1 MRDVRGI
8 VSKKE
13 VAAIVSSCVFESWDR
28 LGIITRVEI
37 FSFFLIYNLCPFDTR
52 DDSLMIRMM
61 IEMIRDQVKLYDFG

>member
-37 FSFFLIYNLCPFDTR
+37 FLIYNLCPFDTR

-61 IEMIRDQVKLYDFG
+61 IEMIRDQVKLYDF